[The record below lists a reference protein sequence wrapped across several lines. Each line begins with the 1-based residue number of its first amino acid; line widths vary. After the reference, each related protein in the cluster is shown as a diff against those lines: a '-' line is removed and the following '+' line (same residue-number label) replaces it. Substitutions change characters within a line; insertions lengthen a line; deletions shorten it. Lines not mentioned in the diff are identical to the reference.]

1 MLFIKIEDL
10 LSVSEKLEKTGLR
23 FVFIGGGIIGFLV
36 DDPIAPPVR
45 TTQDID
51 LVLDMITD
59 PGQELLES
67 KLRAAG
73 FQHDMSDGA
82 PLCRWITD
90 EVKVDILSVK
100 DSFFKLNNNWLA
112 EAVSNPQEVTI
123 RNKRIFIARA
133 PFFLAMKLEAFADR
147 GKNDFLGSRD
157 IEDVVTVIDG
167 RIQLLEEIQSSKP
180 ELIRFIAESI
190 SSLMKN
196 SDFMQSLPGHLPPD
210 PGSQKRYPFIVQK
223 LKKIAELNN

>member
-1 MLFIKIEDL
+1 
-10 LSVSEKLEKTGLR
+10 
-23 FVFIGGGIIGFLV
+23 
-36 DDPIAPPVR
+36 
-45 TTQDID
+45 
-51 LVLDMITD
+51 MITD

-190 SSLMKN
+190 RRLMKN